1 MYGYGLFFDS
11 TFILVIIG
19 MVISMAASAYVKS
32 TFNKYDKIL
41 SKNQVTGT
49 RAAQFILEK
58 QG

>member
-49 RAAQFILEK
+49 RAAQFIL
-58 QG
+58 